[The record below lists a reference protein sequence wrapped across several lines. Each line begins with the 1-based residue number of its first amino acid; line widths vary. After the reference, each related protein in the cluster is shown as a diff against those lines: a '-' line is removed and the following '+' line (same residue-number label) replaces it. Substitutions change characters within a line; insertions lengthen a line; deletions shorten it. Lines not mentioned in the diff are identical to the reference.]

1 MPGAAPCVQPALG
14 GIHDLG
20 DKAPLPAAAPAARF
34 YSFSTKYVNDS
45 PQYRSPI
52 FCWGSFF
59 SFHLKVKPTFSE
71 MHLF

>member
-14 GIHDLG
+14 GIHGLG
-20 DKAPLPAAAPAARF
+20 DKAPLPALAPVARL
-34 YSFSTKYVNDS
+34 YSFSTEYVNNS

-52 FCWGSFF
+52 FCSGSFL

-71 MHLF
+71 MYLF